1 LATPAADSNL
11 SLGKLGRAAFGTAT
25 YTTEISMSD
34 CAGNTTADQD
44 HSIGGFYISAVDS
57 SLTGY
62 AYVDESTN
70 ETYEI
75 TFTNANSLFTSRIA
89 TRAGNFTWTTDNSSL
104 FNIPASRYQGVTAL
118 MTGSAIADVSTPG
131 SMESTLVTD
140 GEFENWTGTTLLDD
154 WTESGTIEKNT
165 SGQSGNAVKFK
176 SDGAYV
182 EQSFTVK
189 GNSVYQITASVY
201 TADQDNS
208 NMTAYISGAYHQTSG
223 DRWTNIARAA
233 DQWVG
238 FREDFY
244 TSGSSNVNQTLK
256 LKFTAP
262 NAGTTG
268 VYPSLDVV
276 AFQRWEGANIG
287 DTNVTITGKYNDS
300 DGDDLGF
307 NDHATRYNTAI
318 SKVVEIQDT
327 YAGQAIACF
336 LPGTMIR
343 MADGT
348 EKDIEDITVG
358 DEILS
363 SIIPNLPDEDLGY
376 NEWKTFTSTDDMSTL
391 STDTATVEQMFYD
404 YKDGYWNIKGYDLK
418 DYNEFQVNVTA
429 EHDLWSYR
437 DDIWSW
443 RKPTELKVG
452 DHLLDFNGNL
462 VKIDFLNYVSL
473 EVEVIN
479 FDVEPLDV
487 YYAGGLLVHN
497 KGTNSDPE

>member
-1 LATPAADSNL
+1 MS
-11 SLGKLGRAAFGTAT
+11 GVQVV
-25 YTTEISMSD
+25 TTQYN
-34 CAGNTTADQD
+34 AG
-44 HSIGGFYISAVDS
+44 
-57 SLTGY
+57 
-62 AYVDESTN
+62 
-70 ETYEI
+70 
-75 TFTNANSLFTSRIA
+75 
-89 TRAGNFTWTTDNSSL
+89 
-104 FNIPASRYQGVTAL
+104 
-118 MTGSAIADVSTPG
+118 AIADNTTPEG
-131 SMESTLVTD
+131 ITFESNLVTD
-140 GEFENWTGTTLLDD
+140 HDFNNWTSANLLGD
-154 WTESGTIEKNT
+154 WDESGGTVISQQTLASQSPSGSNNYAVLFNT
-165 SGQSGNAVKFK
+165 Q
-176 SDGAYV
+176 DGSIN
-182 EQSFTVK
+182 QSFTVK
-189 GNSVYQITASVY
+189 GNSVYQIRALVSSS
-201 TADQDNS
+201 NS
-208 NMTAYISGAYHQTSG
+208 GEGNLECEISGAYHQETFKSLAG
-223 DRWTNIARAA
+223 HTEWRE
-233 DQWVG
+233 

-256 LKFTAP
+256 IKFTAP
-262 NAGTTG
+262 DAGTTS
-268 VYPSLDVV
+268 VYPSLDTIS
-276 AFQRWEGANIG
+276 FQRWEGANIG

-429 EHDLWSYR
+429 EHDLS
-437 DDIWSW
+437 
-443 RKPTELKVG
+443 
-452 DHLLDFNGNL
+452 FNHH
-462 VKIDFLNYVSL
+462 VFPIDVMTLF
-473 EVEVIN
+473 I
-479 FDVEPLDV
+479 
-487 YYAGGLLVHN
+487 
-497 KGTNSDPE
+497 